1 MVDSLLEKV
10 IGLDYKLKGGGQRWR
25 NTEQHSSLVLDLQ
38 EGAFFWNSRGISG
51 RPIDYLTKVKGL
63 SRKQAE
69 ELINDLSGISS
80 VSKPHKG
87 EISTPNEKLV
97 KVFWENGKNDRDY
110 WYRRCLKDSTIDSF
124 RLGKYDSFFTIPIYY
139 KDNFINFQCRKDT
152 PKKVILPWYRGVGT
166 LLFNSSILQLVDKVF
181 ITEGPVDAILLNQNG
196 FPAISHTGG
205 STGFPTKTFSDFSR
219 CNIIY
224 YVADNDVAGL
234 NGARLVANCLGTQ
247 RVKIILFGNGIEK
260 YDSVDFFRDGH
271 GVDDF
276 EKLIDNSKFIFEIK
290 KDLFDGRK

>member
-124 RLGKYDSFFTIPIYY
+124 RLGKYDSFFMIPIYY
-139 KDNFINFQCRKDT
+139 KDII
-152 PKKVILPWYRGVGT
+152 KKLSKIYFLSRMPGKHP
-166 LLFNSSILQLVDKVF
+166 LKKAPCISCSILSLSYSCISSSAMAK
-181 ITEGPVDAILLNQNG
+181 
-196 FPAISHTGG
+196 FP
-205 STGFPTKTFSDFSR
+205 
-219 CNIIY
+219 
-224 YVADNDVAGL
+224 
-234 NGARLVANCLGTQ
+234 
-247 RVKIILFGNGIEK
+247 
-260 YDSVDFFRDGH
+260 
-271 GVDDF
+271 
-276 EKLIDNSKFIFEIK
+276 
-290 KDLFDGRK
+290 